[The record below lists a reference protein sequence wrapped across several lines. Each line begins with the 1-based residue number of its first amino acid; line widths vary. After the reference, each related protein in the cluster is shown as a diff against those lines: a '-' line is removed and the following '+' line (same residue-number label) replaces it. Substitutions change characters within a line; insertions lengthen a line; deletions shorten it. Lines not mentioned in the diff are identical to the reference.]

1 MRIILKSPGDIQKEL
16 LDLASALSAA
26 IACRL
31 CSYTP
36 DLKRIILAKV
46 SRAYQHTSVLFLFAS
61 LLGFAPASTGKLP
74 PDYIAPSDDALTD
87 FLLEHDST
95 VYINIA
101 SFLPPALL
109 TLGREYISSRFDI
122 IDNPADTLIRTK
134 AEIERLS
141 QLLAMGL
148 NSECVLEEADL
159 QTINRAKSLLTMAK
173 KFEKCEA

>member
-36 DLKRIILAKV
+36 NLKKIILAKV
-46 SRAYQHTSVLFLFAS
+46 SRAYQYTSVLFCFAS

-74 PDYIAPSDDALTD
+74 PNYVVPSDDVLKD
-87 FLLEHDST
+87 FLLKHDST

-101 SFLPPALL
+101 LFLPPTLL
-109 TLGREYISSRFDI
+109 PVGEDYISSRFAL

-134 AEIERLS
+134 SEIEKMS

-159 QTINRAKSLLTMAK
+159 QTIDKAKRLLKIAK
-173 KFEKCEA
+173 EFEQCEA